1 MFQVLGSLFQNLPSD
16 CVYLIE
22 PLISALFVIREA
34 PDFEN
39 NSLFNST
46 AGSLVKL
53 IGPRQLLS
61 IFPLSFESG
70 DTVNIPNG
78 WLLPIL
84 RDNISNSELKYFV
97 SDLVPI
103 TATLRTRA
111 ETLKKENRTLDAKV
125 CFNLEFQIWSLLPS
139 FCKKPTDLLD
149 SFKVIAKTMGTL
161 IGQRQEIRNVL
172 CTSLISLIETCQ
184 TDDQKIELGRFA
196 KNFLPILF
204 NIFMSEPK
212 PEDPPQKPVIDCI
225 GSYLSICPQNTLHV
239 FFEKVR

>member
-1 MFQVLGSLFQNLPSD
+1 M
-16 CVYLIE
+16 
-22 PLISALFVIREA
+22 
-34 PDFEN
+34 
-39 NSLFNST
+39 
-46 AGSLVKL
+46 KL

-84 RDNISNSELKYFV
+84 RDNISHSELKFFV

-111 ETLKKENRTLDAKV
+111 ETLKQENKTLDAKV

-139 FCKKPTDLLD
+139 FCKKPTDLLE
-149 SFKVIAKTMGTL
+149 SFKIIAKTLGIL
-161 IGQRQEIRNVL
+161 ISQRSEIRNIL

-184 TDDQKIELGRFA
+184 TDDQKIELGRYA

-204 NIFMSEPK
+204 NIFLSEPK

-225 GSYLSICPQNTLHV
+225 GSYLSICPQDTLHI
-239 FFEKVR
+239 FFEKVGANNKISVTTSLIIHISVTSVIDCI